1 MPNSLKD
8 IEIKN
13 DPLVSDSIFNLK
25 ILIVD
30 DTEFSLCIIKEIF
43 ISSGFKNLILA
54 RDGQEAIEKTRLFK
68 PDLVV
73 LDILMPKVDGFQYC
87 TIMRKDKDFSNL
99 PILVQSATNSKEF
112 ISSSFSAG
120 ATDFIN
126 KPINPDELISRSVIH
141 LENRV
146 LLQELSIYKSRVADE
161 LEEAREMQKCILP
174 SDVDIDKFKNE
185 YSLDIASFF
194 KPSSELGG
202 DFWGVKELSDNKFSI
217 YNVDFSGH
225 GVKAAINT
233 FRLHALME
241 EDDHLREQQYP
252 NLYIERISKKLN
264 NIITTGQYATVFYGV
279 VDIENNSL
287 EYVLTGAPS
296 PIIVSSDGETR
307 VLPGA
312 GIPVG
317 AIKDATYSSQ
327 KVSFNKG
334 DALFTY
340 SDALIETRNYDNNVY
355 SEDKISEN
363 LKQNNSLSADEMLFR
378 LLEDFNKYTAFG
390 EKISDDITTVLIR
403 HC

>member
-1 MPNSLKD
+1 MADSLKN
-8 IEIKN
+8 IETES
-13 DPLVSDSIFNLK
+13 DPLVSDSVFDLK

-30 DTEFSLCIIKEIF
+30 DTEFSLCVIKEIF
-43 ISSGFKNLILA
+43 ISSGFSNLILA
-54 RDGQEAIEKTRLFK
+54 RDGQEAIEKTKLFK

-73 LDILMPKVDGFQYC
+73 LDILMPKIDGFQYC
-87 TIMRKDKDFSNL
+87 TIMRKDKDFKNL
-99 PILVQSATNSKEF
+99 PILVQSATNSKDF
-112 ISSSFSAG
+112 ISSSFAAG

-174 SDVDIDKFKNE
+174 SEGDITKFKDK

-202 DFWGVKELSDNKFSI
+202 DFWGVKEISDNKFAI

-241 EDDHLREQQYP
+241 EEDHLREQQYP
-252 NLYIERISKKLN
+252 NLYIERISTKLK
-264 NIITTGQYATVFYGV
+264 NIIKTGQYATVFYGV
-279 VDIENNSL
+279 INTEEGSL

-296 PIIVSSDGETR
+296 PIIISSSGEVR
-307 VLPGA
+307 VLSGA

-317 AIKDATYSSQ
+317 AVEDAKYTSE
-327 KVSFNKG
+327 KVSFAKG
-334 DALFTY
+334 DALLAY
-340 SDALIETRNYDNNVY
+340 SDALIETRDFSNNVY
-355 SEDKISEN
+355 NEDKICEN
-363 LKQNNSLSADEMLFR
+363 LQKNNSSTVDNMLFK
-378 LLEDFNKYTAFG
+378 LLEDFNNFTKFG
-390 EKISDDITTVLIR
+390 EKISDDITAFIVR
-403 HC
+403 YS